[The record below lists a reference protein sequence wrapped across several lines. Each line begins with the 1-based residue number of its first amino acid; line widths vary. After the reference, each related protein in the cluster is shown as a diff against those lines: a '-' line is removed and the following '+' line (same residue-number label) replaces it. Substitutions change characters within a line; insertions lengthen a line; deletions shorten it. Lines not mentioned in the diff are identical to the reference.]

1 MPMKWIYILG
11 LIRQYNDT
19 MVLLENSH
27 SSLDETGEMVIAEI
41 MAVIHYQGK
50 LSFIHSCI
58 FR

>member
-1 MPMKWIYILG
+1 
-11 LIRQYNDT
+11 